1 MRRNYFYRWD
11 HPRPKVWSLKLPVI
25 PTLQEYRKERMVDDP
40 QAQNTPVKEQQDS
53 AMPTEAQK
61 APDTEVVVEA
71 DSQSAPSTS
80 TPEEGLPVDTS
91 DRTRREFDK
100 LQQKL
105 REERA
110 QREYYQNVFNSLQ
123 AKQPEQQ
130 STPVYDPDTG
140 LINEDVLTDVQR
152 RAYEAEQR
160 ASRAESAVQSYLQE
174 QENRTTY
181 SSHPELDPNG
191 EKFDQNLHNL
201 TRGVLLDSMVNPQ
214 NYGGK
219 QLSFSEA
226 AEMAKDSVGKAAQN
240 AGTQA
245 VQQEL
250 ENVAPKEQASLEAT
264 GSSGRRTAVNEDF
277 DSLVQA
283 SRQPGKKGEEAIAA
297 RLRMLDKS
305 Q

>member
-1 MRRNYFYRWD
+1 
-11 HPRPKVWSLKLPVI
+11 
-25 PTLQEYRKERMVDDP
+25 MVDDP